1 MELYTGLVPA
11 NPQQRLHLDMIK
23 GHAPLVDTRVNEH
36 LANALRL
43 IDLAQL
49 TPEQWSNNQYIETF
63 QDWIE
68 TRTGNKV
75 QGLSNF
81 TNACYSAGA
90 AESID
95 SFVNRHVTNRRIRFS
110 VAEYVGAKITCNAAG
125 GTWAFLEDEE
135 VAAND
140 AVVVSCPFSG
150 NGGWYPKF
158 DQLMDRCTELNVPVL
173 LDLSY
178 YGISYHMQINLDYD
192 CITDV
197 VFSLSKPMATQLRA
211 GIRFR
216 RQELDDTMQGN
227 FNIKV
232 YNRIAASLA
241 IDLMKNF
248 SQEYFVN
255 RYGGVS
261 RHFCQQLKL
270 DPTPTV
276 TLGLGNAEHYSEFL
290 RGGYYRVCITD
301 EILSGVR

>member
-1 MELYTGLVPA
+1 
-11 NPQQRLHLDMIK
+11 MIK
-23 GHAPLVDTRVNEH
+23 GHSPLVDTNVNEY
-36 LANALRL
+36 LTDLLRTV
-43 IDLAQL
+43 DLSRL
-49 TPEQWSNNQYIETF
+49 TPDRWSNNQYTDAF
-63 QDWIE
+63 QDWIAH
-68 TRTGNKV
+68 RTFNKV

-95 SFVNRHVTNRRIRFS
+95 SFVNRHVKNRRIRFS

-125 GTWAFLEDEE
+125 GTWAFLEDGEIT
-135 VAAND
+135 VND
-140 AVVVSCPFSG
+140 AVVISCPFSG
-150 NGGWYPKF
+150 NGDSYSNF
-158 DQLMDRCTELNVPVL
+158 DQLMIQCTELNVPVL
-173 LDLSY
+173 IDLSY
-178 YGISYHMQINLDYD
+178 YGISYHMHINLDYD

-227 FNIKV
+227 FSIKV
-232 YNRIAASLA
+232 YNRIAATVA
-241 IDLMKNF
+241 IGLMKNF
-248 SQEYFVN
+248 PQEYFAN

-261 RHFCQQLKL
+261 RHFCQQLGL

-276 TLGLGNAEHYSEFL
+276 TLALGNADHHSEFL

-301 EILSGVR
+301 EILSGVQ